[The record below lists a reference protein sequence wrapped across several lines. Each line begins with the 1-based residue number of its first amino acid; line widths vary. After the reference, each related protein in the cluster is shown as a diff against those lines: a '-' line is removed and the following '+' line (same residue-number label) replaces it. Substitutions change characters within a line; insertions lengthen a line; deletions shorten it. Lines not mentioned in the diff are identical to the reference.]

1 MNVYCMSLAVSLL
14 KIQSGTFSSLIS
26 ILYNCFFFI
35 ISIYIVLSLG
45 ITENRYSDLEA
56 ADHLSDNRFRV

>member
-1 MNVYCMSLAVSLL
+1 MSLAVSLL
-14 KIQSGTFSSLIS
+14 KLQSGTFSSLIS
-26 ILYNCFFFI
+26 FLYNCFFF
-35 ISIYIVLSLG
+35 IYIVLSLG